1 MDTGVILEYNG
12 MTLYADDI
20 AVVCDDYIN
29 SLPDQSMIY
38 KSTVFSGM
46 LDSIYKRCIKNI
58 IPEKYN
64 LDFTLLD
71 NIFNNIY
78 IPLCY
83 RYNKVPTIIQFC
95 ILVNI
100 DNGHISD
107 LKNGVYRSNGSKA
120 NTANSQTV
128 KKWFSVCE
136 SALLDKAIS
145 ESSIGSIFALKANFG
160 YRDNQTITL
169 ETPSQIPHET
179 AEQIAAKHANAM
191 LPEKPVFD
199 D

>member
-1 MDTGVILEYNG
+1 MDTGIILEYNG
-12 MTLYADDI
+12 ITLYADDI
-20 AVVCDDYIN
+20 TVICDDYIN
-29 SLPDQSMIY
+29 SLPEQSMIY

-46 LDSIYKRCIKNI
+46 LDSIYKRCIKNV

-95 ILVNI
+95 VLVNI
-100 DNGHISD
+100 DNGNISD
-107 LKNGVYRSNGSKA
+107 LKNGVYRNGYKA
-120 NTANSQTV
+120 NTATTQTV
-128 KKWFSVCE
+128 KKWYSVCE

-169 ETPSQIPHET
+169 ETQSQIPHET
-179 AEQIAAKHANAM
+179 AEQIAAKHASAI
-191 LPEKPVFD
+191 LPEKPILD
-199 D
+199 E